1 MPTVDT
7 AEEKWER
14 PLEFLWSTGISGCY
28 P

>member
-14 PLEFLWSTGISGCY
+14 PIEFLWSTGISGCY
-28 P
+28 L